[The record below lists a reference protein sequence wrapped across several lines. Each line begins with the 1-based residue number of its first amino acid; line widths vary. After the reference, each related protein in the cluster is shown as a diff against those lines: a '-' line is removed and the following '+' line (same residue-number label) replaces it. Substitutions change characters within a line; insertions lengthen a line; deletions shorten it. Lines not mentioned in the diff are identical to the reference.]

1 VGNSGKDK
9 GMLVY
14 VNALREWTEINPDA
28 NKGTDKQVQS
38 HRQRSFQ
45 AQDYAPPPRGCVYC
59 SDASHKSVDCTQLK
73 SSDERKKHLKD
84 NKLCFNCTGSGHRA
98 DKCRSRGTCAK
109 CNRKHHTSLCDQ
121 RGEETPAM
129 TATQTGGKVCHPVVV
144 VTVNGVK
151 CRALLDTGSTSTY
164 ISGLLVDLLGIKPTE
179 TATRSI
185 KTIVGLVTKRIETYD
200 VKISDTGGSCV
211 LPVCATKVDRK
222 ELLSLENPNYPD
234 IIKKYPY
241 LEGVLMED
249 TATKP
254 RLPIHVIL
262 GVNEYTKIRMSG
274 CQRAGEMGEPVAEQ
288 TRFGWTIMTT
298 GAEAELQNMFLT
310 QTAVEDYEEL
320 CRLDVLGIQDV
331 HSGDQGVVHDEFV
344 EKLQRSPEGWYE
356 TGLPWKGDHPPLANN
371 KAGSLKRID
380 SLVRKLKR
388 DCLLDAYDAV
398 IQEQIKD
405 GVVESAE
412 EPAVGREF
420 YIPHKPIVKETS
432 ETTKLRVAY
441 DASARG
447 SATGPSLNDCLDIG
461 PPLQNQIWKVLVCA
475 RFHGVVVAGDIR
487 KAFLQVRVVIQHHLN
502 ATREEHPDI
511 VRDIEQGLYVDDL
524 LLGGQTVQDA
534 RAAKDTATEIFGKA
548 GFELHKWNSNARE
561 LELDQQGSDTDDS
574 YAKQQLQL
582 KSGECGLLGLKWD
595 KDGDTVGVTFPK
607 GPAAPTK
614 RGILGKVAKVYD
626 PLGLVSPVTLQG
638 KLMYRDALQSM
649 YGWLDST
656 VALYWITGV
665 GEYKQFVGNR
675 VRKIKEHEGVI
686 WRHVPTSENAADLG
700 SRGGPVN
707 ADNAL
712 RWTGPDWLANPS
724 AWPADI
730 VTTTNPE
737 TKAETKVIK
746 EVFALAVEEA
756 NELDQLL
763 SRTNLW
769 RTLRVGAWMRRFVH
783 NLRCQRVERL
793 EGPLTTEEIDRQRMF
808 WLTRVCSNVK
818 LGWTSLRKRS

>member
-1 VGNSGKDK
+1 MAAAINEITTRDENDKIHKQETLVTRQREEQLKFEKEQLELRAKYKEEPVKQVSGGATGGKPSVKLPKLVITKFDGKLEHWLSFWGKFEVEIDSAEISSVTKFAYLKELVEPRVGQAIDALPLTMEGYERAKNILKSKYGKTSEIIN
-9 GMLVY
+9 VY
-14 VNALREWTEINPDA
+14 VENIMALPVIN
-28 NKGTDKQVQS
+28 GTNPGKIHQFYQTLNFNVQS
-38 HRQRSFQ
+38 LETLGKTRECWSM
-45 AQDYAPPPRGCVYC
+45 
-59 SDASHKSVDCTQLK
+59 LK

-98 DKCRSRGTCAK
+98 DKCRSRGTCTK
-109 CNRKHHTSLCDQ
+109 CNRKSNQ
-121 RGEETPAM
+121 SGEGTPAM
-129 TATQTGGKVCHPVVV
+129 TATQTGGKMCHPVVV

-254 RLPIHVIL
+254 LLPIHVIL

-274 CQRAGEMGEPVAEQ
+274 YQRAGEMGEPVAEQ

-298 GAEAELQNMFLT
+298 GAEAELQNLFLT
-310 QTAVEDYEEL
+310 QTAVGDYEEL

-344 EKLQRSPEGWYE
+344 EQLQRSPEGWYE

-371 KAGSLKRID
+371 KAGSLKRLD

-398 IQEQIKD
+398 TQ
-405 GVVESAE
+405 
-412 EPAVGREF
+412 EF
-420 YIPHKPIVKETS
+420 YIPHKPIVKETF
-432 ETTKLRVAY
+432 ETTKLRVVY

-475 RFHGVVVAGDIR
+475 RFHGIVVAGDIR
-487 KAFLQVRVVIQHHLN
+487 KAFLQVRIRSADRDALHIHWIDKEDPSKIRQLQFTRALFGLGPSPFLLGGVIQQHLN

-511 VRDIEQGLYVDDL
+511 ARDIEQGLYVDDL

-534 RAAKDTATEIFGKA
+534 RAAKDTATGIFGKA

-561 LELDQQGSDTDDS
+561 LD
-574 YAKQQLQL
+574 
-582 KSGECGLLGLKWD
+582 
-595 KDGDTVGVTFPK
+595 
-607 GPAAPTK
+607 
-614 RGILGKVAKVYD
+614 
-626 PLGLVSPVTLQG
+626 
-638 KLMYRDALQSM
+638 
-649 YGWLDST
+649 
-656 VALYWITGV
+656 
-665 GEYKQFVGNR
+665 
-675 VRKIKEHEGVI
+675 
-686 WRHVPTSENAADLG
+686 
-700 SRGGPVN
+700 
-707 ADNAL
+707 
-712 RWTGPDWLANPS
+712 
-724 AWPADI
+724 
-730 VTTTNPE
+730 
-737 TKAETKVIK
+737 
-746 EVFALAVEEA
+746 
-756 NELDQLL
+756 
-763 SRTNLW
+763 
-769 RTLRVGAWMRRFVH
+769 
-783 NLRCQRVERL
+783 
-793 EGPLTTEEIDRQRMF
+793 
-808 WLTRVCSNVK
+808 
-818 LGWTSLRKRS
+818 